1 MRSLPTSLCLSHKPL
16 YLGLHRSPSSTLPAF
31 HSNFGVPL
39 RPSIHCNAQEESETM
54 VQDEKHHKEVTT
66 NPSWSTP
73 ASPAPVP
80 PASHSPDR
88 YAGWSPVDANSEG
101 SWKAGLFFSREP
113 WYDVVW
119 RCFASFPSYYGCFPY
134 VAIPALLLLNDI
146 ETGEWG
152 WYFGGLVAKVNASE
166 ITRFRLLYE

>member
-1 MRSLPTSLCLSHKPL
+1 
-16 YLGLHRSPSSTLPAF
+16 
-31 HSNFGVPL
+31 
-39 RPSIHCNAQEESETM
+39 
-54 VQDEKHHKEVTT
+54 
-66 NPSWSTP
+66 
-73 ASPAPVP
+73 
-80 PASHSPDR
+80 
-88 YAGWSPVDANSEG
+88 VDTDSEG

-166 ITRFRLLYE
+166 ITRFRLLHE